1 MSEEH
6 MAKKAFVDGSLA
18 RMLGEMSGGD
28 IVSVEYQEEGYEEF
42 VHVVY
47 GNGYQ
52 KRACVTGDSLRG
64 ILEDV
69 IDAI

>member
-1 MSEEH
+1 MTDVQME
-6 MAKKAFVDGSLA
+6 KKAFVEGSFS
-18 RMLGEMSGGD
+18 RMLVEMSGGD

-47 GNGYQ
+47 GNGYR

-69 IDAI
+69 TDAL